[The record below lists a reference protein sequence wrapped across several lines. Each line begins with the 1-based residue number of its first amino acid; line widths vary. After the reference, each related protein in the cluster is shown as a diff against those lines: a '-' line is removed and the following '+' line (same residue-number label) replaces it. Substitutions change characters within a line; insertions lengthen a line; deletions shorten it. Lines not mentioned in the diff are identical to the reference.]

1 MDAELNRIPT
11 GVADFDSIIKGGM
24 PTGSVVLLLGEIGAG
39 ATEFALTSA
48 AKLSIIKE
56 RPKAIDYLMAGTN
69 ANRVFPNKIFYVTFT
84 RPREDIIRD
93 LKLSFNAE
101 YAEAFERNV
110 EFKDFSAKYFRQ
122 SVVPRSWTSQGGGLF
137 QSDEGSVLEGL
148 VDFLENNAPGNMIIL
163 DSLTDLVLN
172 EKISSGDLVALLRGM
187 QRISKSWD
195 GIIYM
200 ILTKDVL
207 EDRRQK
213 IIMDCADGTLS
224 FDWSKFALSSKRQRY
239 MHVEKFMSI
248 LPHLDK
254 ERIARFATM
263 VTAQYGLVVIDTERI
278 V

>member
-1 MDAELNRIPT
+1 MGSELRRIPT

-24 PTGSVVLLLGEIGAG
+24 PTGSLVLLLGEIGAG

-48 AKLSIIKE
+48 AKLSIVKE
-56 RPKAIDYLMAGTN
+56 RPKASDYLMGGTTME
-69 ANRVFPNKIFYVTFT
+69 RVLPDKIFYITFT
-84 RPREDIIRD
+84 RPKEDILRDIR
-93 LKLSFNAE
+93 LSFNAE
-101 YAEAFERNV
+101 YADAFERNV
-110 EFKDFSAKYFRQ
+110 EFKDFSSNYFRQ
-122 SVVPRSWTSQGGGLF
+122 SVVPRSWTSGGGGLF
-137 QSDEGSVLEGL
+137 ATEDGSVLEGL
-148 VDFLENNAPGNMIIL
+148 VDFLEKNAPGNMIIM

-172 EKISSGDLVALLRGM
+172 QKIETGDLVALLRGM

-207 EDRRQK
+207 EDRKQK
-213 IIMDCADGTLS
+213 VIMDCADGTLS
-224 FDWSKFALSSKRQRY
+224 FDWSKFSTSSKRQRY

-278 V
+278 A